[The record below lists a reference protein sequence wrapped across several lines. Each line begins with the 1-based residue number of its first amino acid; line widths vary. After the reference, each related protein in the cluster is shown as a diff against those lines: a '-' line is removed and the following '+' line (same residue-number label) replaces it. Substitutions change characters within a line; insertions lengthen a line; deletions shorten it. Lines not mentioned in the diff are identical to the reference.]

1 MTSITPPAH
10 PDRAAIAR
18 AKATTTVDVEHHA
31 GAVILRI
38 PYDRSQAPSVSIDR
52 EEYHDGRLVARYQD
66 AFTPPAELLR
76 PLLAWAQAQAE
87 TPIAVEAA
95 R

>member
-1 MTSITPPAH
+1 MTTLPPSPH

-38 PYDRSQAPSVSIDR
+38 PYDRSQAPTVSIDR
-52 EEYHDGRLVARYQD
+52 EEYHDGRLVARYQA
-66 AFTPPAELLR
+66 AFAPPAELLR
-76 PLLAWAQAQAE
+76 PLLAWAQARAE
-87 TPIAVEAA
+87 NPADVEASK
-95 R
+95 